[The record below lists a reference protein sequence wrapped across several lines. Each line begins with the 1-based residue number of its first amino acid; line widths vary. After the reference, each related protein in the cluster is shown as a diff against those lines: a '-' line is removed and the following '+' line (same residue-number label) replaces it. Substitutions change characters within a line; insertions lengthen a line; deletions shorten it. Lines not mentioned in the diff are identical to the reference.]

1 MFSAILFDLD
11 GTLVNTNDLIID
23 SFRYTFEVLR
33 KPVPTKNEIINCFG
47 EPLHET
53 MKKFFDD
60 VDEAVKIY
68 REFNL
73 KYHDEKISPYEN
85 VEKVLKTLKNE
96 GYKLAVVTSKNR
108 STSIRGLKF
117 FNLLNYFDVLITS
130 DEVENHKPHSEP
142 VLKAC
147 GILNVDPSNAIMV
160 GDSIYD
166 IISGRNAGSKT
177 CGVNYSFMREKLL
190 EMKADY
196 YIDNLIEI
204 LDIVK

>member
-1 MFSAILFDLD
+1 MFNAVLFDLD
-11 GTLVNTNDLIID
+11 GTLVNTNELIID
-23 SFRYTFEVLR
+23 SFKYTFEVLR
-33 KPVPTKNEIINCFG
+33 KPVPTRNEIINCFG

-53 MKKFFDD
+53 MKKFFDN
-60 VDEAVKIY
+60 VDEAVDIY
-68 REFNL
+68 RKFNL
-73 KYHDEKISPYEN
+73 KYHDEKISSYGN
-85 VEKVLKTLKNE
+85 VDEVLKTLKNK

-117 FNLLNYFDVLITS
+117 FNLLNYFDILITS
-130 DEVENHKPHSEP
+130 DEVENHKPHAEP

-147 GILNVDPSNAIMV
+147 EILNVKPSNAIMI

-190 EMKADY
+190 EVNADY
-196 YIDNLIEI
+196 YINDLIEI
-204 LDIVK
+204 LDIV

>member
-1 MFSAILFDLD
+1 MFNAVLFDLD
-11 GTLVNTNDLIID
+11 GTLVNTNELIID
-23 SFRYTFEVLR
+23 SFKYTFEVLR
-33 KPVPTKNEIINCFG
+33 KPVPTRNEIINCFG

-53 MKKFFDD
+53 MKKFFDN

-73 KYHDEKISPYEN
+73 KHHDEKISPYDN
-85 VEKVLKTLKNE
+85 TNKVLETLKNK

-117 FNLLNYFDVLITS
+117 FNLLNYFDTLITS
-130 DEVENHKPHSEP
+130 DDVENHKPHPEP

-147 GILNVDPSNAIMV
+147 EILNVNPDNAIMI

-166 IISGRNAGSKT
+166 IISGKKAGSKT

-190 EMKADY
+190 EVKADY
-196 YIDNLIEI
+196 YIDDLTKI
-204 LDIVK
+204 LDIV